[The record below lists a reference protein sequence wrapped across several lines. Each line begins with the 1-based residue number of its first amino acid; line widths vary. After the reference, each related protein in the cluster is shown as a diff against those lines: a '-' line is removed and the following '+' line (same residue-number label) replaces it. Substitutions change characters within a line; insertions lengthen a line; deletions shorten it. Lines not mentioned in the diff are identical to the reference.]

1 MCGIFGLIN
10 YNQYNIKKQYNSF
23 LKGKPR
29 GPEFSILKNNFP
41 ETLLISRE
49 PIAWGPT
56 NEVLIDKNMLK
67 ARQMV
72 ETWDEHSI
80 IYNRDVT

>member
-1 MCGIFGLIN
+1 MD
-10 YNQYNIKKQYNSF
+10 QV
-23 LKGKPR
+23 
-29 GPEFSILKNNFP
+29 KNNFP

-56 NEVLIDKNMLK
+56 NEVLVDKNILK

-72 ETWDEHSI
+72 ETWDEHAKI
-80 IYNRDVT
+80 CNRNVT